1 MEFINLTER
10 AGVPR
15 TTNSVVA
22 NDPGAVCVAGA
33 GESAG
38 VDATLRRLPLCV
50 HASACLL
57 PATVVT
63 LPPGEKKN
71 VFQRIYTLENIFR
84 I

>member
-22 NDPGAVCVAGA
+22 NDPGAVCVTGA
-33 GESAG
+33 GKSAG
-38 VDATLRRLPLCV
+38 VVVTPKRLPLCV

-57 PATVVT
+57 PAIVALVYV
-63 LPPGEKKN
+63 LRVYIMFWKSVHN
-71 VFQRIYTLENIFR
+71 CVF
-84 I
+84 

>member
-57 PATVVT
+57 PATVVEEVWQYSK
-63 LPPGEKKN
+63 LAKYPLKN
-71 VFQRIYTLENIFR
+71 QHFAS
-84 I
+84 

>member
-57 PATVVT
+57 PSIFEVI
-63 LPPGEKKN
+63 PM
-71 VFQRIYTLENIFR
+71 IYF
-84 I
+84 